1 MGGVKPDDK
10 AIGEK
15 ILENYKR
22 QLADRLARRR
32 VEKTKADPSL
42 TTEETQTYTNEDKF
56 LEQRMTFFMNPKT
69 PDPEELLAI

>member
-56 LEQRMTFFMNPKT
+56 LE
-69 PDPEELLAI
+69 